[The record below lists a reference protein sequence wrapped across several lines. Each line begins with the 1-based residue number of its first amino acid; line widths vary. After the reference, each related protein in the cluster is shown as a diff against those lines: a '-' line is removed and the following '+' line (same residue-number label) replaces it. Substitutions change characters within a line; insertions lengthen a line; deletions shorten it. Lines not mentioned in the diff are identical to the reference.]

1 MDLQLSGKRALVIG
15 SSKGLGRA
23 IAEGLAREGAEVVA
37 AARNTAAITAWS
49 ADLGEAGSR
58 VRAMPLDLADLASVE
73 RLIADVVA
81 SGGVDILIN
90 NSGGPPPAS
99 AMDAK
104 RSDWLMQFEAMAA
117 SLFHITQSLLPA
129 MIERKFGR
137 IITIA
142 SSGIEQPIPNLAL
155 SNGIRSAVMGWSKT
169 LSAEVARHGI
179 TVNMVLPGRIQT
191 ERVEQL
197 DKANAERSGQALDA
211 VKQSSAAAIPVGRYG
226 TAAEFADVT
235 VFLASPRASYV
246 TGAKIRIDG
255 GAIRSV

>member
-1 MDLQLSGKRALVIG
+1 MDLQLTGKKALVLG
-15 SSKGLGRA
+15 ASKGLGRA
-23 IAEGLAREGAEVVA
+23 IAEGLAREGAEVIA
-37 AARNTAAITAWS
+37 AARNTAAIAAWS
-49 ADLGEAGSR
+49 ADLGEAGGR
-58 VRAMPLDLADLASVE
+58 VRAAALDLADFASVE
-73 RLIADVVA
+73 RLLGEVVA
-81 SGGVDILIN
+81 GGGVDILVN
-90 NSGGPPPAS
+90 NSGGPPPSS
-99 AMDAK
+99 AMEA
-104 RSDWLMQFEAMAA
+104 RRADWLVQFEAMAA
-117 SLFHITQSLLPA
+117 NLFHVTQGLLPA

-155 SNGIRSAVMGWSKT
+155 SNGIRAAVMGWSKT
-169 LSAEVARHGI
+169 LSAEVAKHGI

-197 DKANAERSGQALDA
+197 DKASAERSGQALDA
-211 VKQSSAAAIPVGRYG
+211 VKQASAAAIPVGRYG
-226 TAAEFADVT
+226 TAAEFADVA